1 MEAIL
6 KAKNVSKYYPG
17 VKALSNVDFR
27 LLPGK
32 VHALMGEN
40 GAGKSTLMKIIAG
53 LRKRDEG
60 EITLHDRVVDFDA
73 PRQALQSGIAMIH
86 QELSPVLDMTIQE
99 NLFLGKEYRRFG
111 NFGPLDYKRMNKEAY
126 ELLARIGVELDVNRM
141 MRDLS
146 VSQMQMVEIAKALS
160 YNSEIII
167 MDEPTATLT
176 NREVDKLFEVISQLR
191 DEGRCIVFI
200 THKMEE
206 VFRIADEIT
215 VFRDGNY
222 IGTYNAA
229 DTNQN
234 ELIRLMVDRDI
245 TEMFPERKPCFGEIC
260 LSVKNLCQQGVFE
273 AISFDLRRGEILG
286 FSGLMG
292 AGRTELVNALFGITK
307 PTGGEITINGR
318 VITKPKPQRM
328 ISCGVG
334 YVTEDRQGNGLVLS
348 MSVANNV
355 IMASLS
361 RLAKLGGLIDLKAV
375 HKECAEF
382 IRKLRIK
389 TPSQGTLALNLSGGN
404 QQKVVL
410 AKWLMR
416 SPDIII
422 FDEPTRGIDVGAKSE
437 IYHLIAELAAQGK
450 GIIFISSEMP
460 EILGMCDRIIVL
472 HEGVY
477 SGETGIEE
485 ATQEKLLAMA
495 TGTIHNNTKK
505 GALYAGTIA

>member
-60 EITLHDRVVDFDA
+60 EITLHDKAVDFDT

-111 NFGPLDYKRMNKEAY
+111 KFGPLDYKRMNREAW
-126 ELLARIGVELDVNRM
+126 ELLARIGVEMDVSRM

-167 MDEPTATLT
+167 MDEPAATLT
-176 NREVDKLFEVISQLR
+176 NREVDKLFEVIRQLR

-222 IGTYNAA
+222 IGAYNAA
-229 DTNQN
+229 DTDQN

-245 TEMFPERKPCFGEIC
+245 TEMFPERTPGSGEIC

-292 AGRTELVNALFGITK
+292 AGRTELANALFGITK

-318 VITKPKPQRM
+318 VATKPKPQKM
-328 ISCGVG
+328 ISCGIG
-334 YVTEDRQGNGLVLS
+334 YVTEDRQGSGLVMS
-348 MSVANNV
+348 MSVEDNV
-355 IMASLS
+355 IMASLG
-361 RLAKLGGLIDLKAV
+361 RLSKPGGLIDLKNA
-375 HKECAEF
+375 HNECAEF

-389 TPSQGTLALNLSGGN
+389 TPSQRTLALNLSGGN

-437 IYHLIAELAAQGK
+437 IYHLVAELAAQGK

-460 EILGMCDRIIVL
+460 EIPGMCDRIIVL

-477 SGETGIEE
+477 SGEVGIGG

-495 TGTIHNNTKK
+495 TGTIHNNTEK

>member
-1 MEAIL
+1 MVSVESSAIPIL
-6 KAKNVSKYYPG
+6 EAKNVSKYYPG
-17 VKALSNVDFR
+17 VHALNNVNFR
-27 LLPGK
+27 LFSGK

-53 LRKRDEG
+53 LRKRDAG
-60 EITLHDRVVDFDA
+60 EITLHGKIIDFDY

-99 NLFLGKEYRRFG
+99 NLFLGKEYHLFG
-111 NFGPLDYKRMNKEAY
+111 KAGPLDYWRMKREAH
-126 ELLARIGVELDVNRM
+126 ELLRRIGIDLDVGLL
-141 MRDLS
+141 MRELS

-160 YNSEIII
+160 YKSEIII

-176 NREVDKLFEVISQLR
+176 NREVDKLFEVVSQLR
-191 DEGRCIVFI
+191 NEGCCIVYI
-200 THKMEE
+200 THKMDE

-215 VFRDGNY
+215 VFRDGMY
-222 IGTYNAA
+222 IGTYNVSE
-229 DTNQN
+229 TNQD

-245 TEMFPERKPCFGEIC
+245 TEMYPVRDSKPGVVC
-260 LSVKNLCQQGVFE
+260 LSVKGLYQDGVFGN
-273 AISFDLRRGEILG
+273 ISFQLHRGEILG
-286 FSGLMG
+286 FSGLVG

-307 PTGGEITINGR
+307 PTAGEIIINNKWVKR
-318 VITKPKPQRM
+318 PIPKKM
-328 ISCGVG
+328 IQCGIG
-334 YVTEDRQGNGLVLS
+334 YVTEDRQGNGLVMS
-348 MSVANNV
+348 MSVEDNV
-355 IMASLS
+355 IISSLTRLSNSIGFIRRRPAS
-361 RLAKLGGLIDLKAV
+361 A
-375 HKECAEF
+375 ECSDY

-389 TPSQGTLALNLSGGN
+389 TPSHATIVQNLSGGN
-404 QQKVVL
+404 QQKVIL

-416 SPDIII
+416 QPDIII

-472 HEGVY
+472 HEGAC
-477 SGETGIEE
+477 SGIIDIGE

-495 TGTIHNNTKK
+495 TGIESGKSES
-505 GALYAGTIA
+505 A

>member
-6 KAKNVSKYYPG
+6 RAKNVSKYYPG
-17 VKALSNVDFR
+17 VKALNNVDFR

-60 EITLHDRVVDFDA
+60 EITLHDKVVDFDF

-99 NLFLGKEYRRFG
+99 NLFLGKEYRHFG
-111 NFGPLDYKRMNKEAY
+111 NFGPLDYKRMNREAY
-126 ELLARIGVELDVNRM
+126 DLLARIGVELDVNRM

-176 NREVDKLFEVISQLR
+176 NREVDKLFEVIGQLR

-215 VFRDGNY
+215 VFRDGKY
-222 IGTYNAA
+222 IGTYDAS

-245 TEMFPERKPCFGEIC
+245 TEMFPEHKPAYGEIC
-260 LSVKNLCQQGVFE
+260 LSVKKLSQQGVFKE
-273 AISFDLRRGEILG
+273 ISFDLRRGEILG

-307 PTGGEITINGR
+307 PTGGEILVNGKS
-318 VITKPKPQRM
+318 ITKPVPRKM
-328 ISCGVG
+328 IACGIG
-334 YVTEDRQGNGLVLS
+334 YVTEDRQGNGLVLP
-348 MSVANNV
+348 MSVEDNV
-355 IMASLS
+355 IMASLR
-361 RLAKLGGLIDLKAV
+361 RLSKPGGLIDLKSA
-375 HKECAEF
+375 HNECAGF
-382 IRKLRIK
+382 IERLQIK
-389 TPSQGTLALNLSGGN
+389 TPSHGTLAQNLSGGN
-404 QQKVVL
+404 QQKVIL

-460 EILGMCDRIIVL
+460 EILGMCDRVIVL

-477 SGETGIEE
+477 SGSVDIEE
-485 ATQEKLLAMA
+485 ATQERLLTMA
-495 TGTIHNNTKK
+495 TGTT
-505 GALYAGTIA
+505 ALHT